1 MIKQNHFLK
10 QDKENFQMQKMENK
24 TNNHMIFVLENSQNS
39 FSFAPQR
46 LVFRC
51 GCDSYGLRN
60 S

>member
-10 QDKENFQMQKMENK
+10 QDKENFQMQNMENK

-39 FSFAPQR
+39 FSFATQR
-46 LVFRC
+46 LVFSC